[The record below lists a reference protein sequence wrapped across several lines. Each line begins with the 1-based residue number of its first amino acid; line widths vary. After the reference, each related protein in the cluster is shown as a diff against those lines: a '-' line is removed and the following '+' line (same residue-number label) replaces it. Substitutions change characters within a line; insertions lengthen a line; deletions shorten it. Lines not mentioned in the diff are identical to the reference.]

1 MRKNMRKYENHF
13 GEEPWIFNKIDHDY
27 VKWLNSIEGK
37 DKAAE
42 IFELEKLNYDKFKW
56 NVGEYRIRS
65 LAKDD
70 GLEIMDRYRATD
82 IKKYNTGWDKMDIW
96 LCT

>member
-1 MRKNMRKYENHF
+1 M
-13 GEEPWIFNKIDHDY
+13 
-27 VKWLNSIEGK
+27 
-37 DKAAE
+37 
-42 IFELEKLNYDKFKW
+42 EKLNYDKFKW

-82 IKKYNTGWDKMDIW
+82 IKKYNTGWDKMDI
-96 LCT
+96 